1 MSHEDLH
8 SADERAKLEITLPTA
23 QELCRLGL
31 ATMIDIRQSFEIE
44 MKGAIP
50 DTVHIPM
57 FEVKVLLGQTLT
69 EDEQDILDAG
79 QPKDIDA
86 KTFFTLIN
94 QLHHAR
100 DHLLLCICNS
110 GRRSLAAASL
120 LRSLGYPKALSVA
133 GGFQEWKKQ
142 QQSANSPASAPAP

>member
-1 MSHEDLH
+1 MNAGDAE
-8 SADERAKLEITLPTA
+8 AAQEQAGLEVTLATA
-23 QELCRLGL
+23 LELCRLGL
-31 ATMIDIRQSFEIE
+31 ATMIDIRQTFEIE

-57 FEVKVLLGQTLT
+57 FEVKLMLGHTLT

-86 KTFFTLIN
+86 KTFFTMIN

-110 GRRSLAAASL
+110 GRRSLTAAAL

-133 GGFQEWKKQ
+133 GGFQAWKKLQ
-142 QQSANSPASAPAP
+142 AAPPA

>member
-1 MSHEDLH
+1 MNLDSPFSEVD
-8 SADERAKLEITLPTA
+8 RAALEVTLPTA
-23 QELCRLGL
+23 LELCRLEL

-57 FEVKVLLGQTLT
+57 FEVKLMLGHTLT

-79 QPKDIDA
+79 KPKDIDA

-110 GRRSLAAASL
+110 GRRSLTAAAL

-133 GGFQEWKKQ
+133 GGFQAWKKLNATAPTSH
-142 QQSANSPASAPAP
+142 SATQ

>member
-1 MSHEDLH
+1 MNTD
-8 SADERAKLEITLPTA
+8 DTRAPGDQAALEITLPTA
-23 QELCRLGL
+23 LELCRLGL

-50 DTVHIPM
+50 GTVHIPM
-57 FEVKVLLGQTLT
+57 FEVKLMLGHTLT

-86 KTFFTLIN
+86 KTFFTTIN

-100 DHLLLCICNS
+100 DHLLLCVCNS
-110 GRRSLAAASL
+110 GRRSLTAASL

-133 GGFQEWKKQ
+133 GGFQAWKKLQ
-142 QQSANSPASAPAP
+142 AAPPA